1 MSIYDDLMKTG
12 SWSER
17 QARLGEEFKFHCAY
31 CDKDMISCV
40 DNHSEWQ
47 ADHII
52 PTSKGGPDS
61 MDNLA
66 LSCRTCNFIK
76 GTWDPSENLPKEKIQ
91 KHYLINLARN
101 RISERRQETQKDLEL
116 YQAILAKHG

>member
-1 MSIYDDLMKTG
+1 MSIYNELMKTG
-12 SWSER
+12 NWSER
-17 QARLGEEFKFHCAY
+17 QACLGEEFKFHCAY
-31 CDKDMISCV
+31 CDKNLLSCV

-76 GTWDPSENLPKEKIQ
+76 GTWDPSENLPKEEIQ
-91 KHYLINLARN
+91 KHHLIKLVRN
-101 RISERRQETQKDLEL
+101 RVSVRRQEMQKDLDL
-116 YQAILAKHG
+116 YKAILAKHG